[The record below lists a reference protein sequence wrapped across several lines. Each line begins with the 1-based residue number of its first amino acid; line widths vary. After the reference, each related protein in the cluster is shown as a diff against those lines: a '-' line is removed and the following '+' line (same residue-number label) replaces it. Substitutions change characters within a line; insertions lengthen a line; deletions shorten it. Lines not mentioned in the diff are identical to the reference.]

1 MLMLLGTVC
10 GAAPK
15 FQDECATEDIGCL
28 SGANAVTSLKLEHA
42 TCTITKLKLE
52 HTTSAVAII
61 AHSSYV
67 VTHILVVPSWLLDWL
82 ET

>member
-42 TCTITKLKLE
+42 PCTMAKLKSE
-52 HTTSAVAII
+52 HTTSSVAII
-61 AHSSYV
+61 THGVDV
-67 VTHILVVPSWLLDWL
+67 VTHTLVVPS
-82 ET
+82 